1 MKIIPVKTLVSRAKE
16 HIETLS
22 QEDAEAQVADGSA
35 QFVDIR
41 DIRELKREGRIPGA
55 VHAPRGMLEFWL
67 DPASP
72 YHKPEFIS
80 DKKLVLFCAGAWR
93 SALAVKTLQDMGFEH
108 IAEMEGGFGAW
119 KKRGAVIEEQ
129 TEEKK

>member
-55 VHAPRGMLEFWL
+55 MHAPRGMLKFWV
-67 DPASP
+67 DPANA
-72 YHKPEFIS
+72 YHKPGVIT
-80 DKKLVLFCAGAWR
+80 DKKLVLFCAGA
-93 SALAVKTLQDMGFEH
+93 
-108 IAEMEGGFGAW
+108 
-119 KKRGAVIEEQ
+119 
-129 TEEKK
+129 